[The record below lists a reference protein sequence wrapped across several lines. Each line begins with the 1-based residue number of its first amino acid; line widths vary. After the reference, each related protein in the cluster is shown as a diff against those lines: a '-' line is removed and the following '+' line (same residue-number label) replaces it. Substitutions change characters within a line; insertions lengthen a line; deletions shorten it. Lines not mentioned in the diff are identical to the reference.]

1 MITVQMLPFLSA
13 FKAAVLQC
21 FLRSGANGERV
32 KSAPRQARVT
42 PVLSVGFQSSLQTMF
57 SLSGGVKV
65 HGLLTNI

>member
-1 MITVQMLPFLSA
+1 MITVQMLPFLPA

-21 FLRSGANGERV
+21 FLRSGANGEGV

-65 HGLLTNI
+65 HTLT